1 MMKKPSTFY
10 KNLVI
15 TAIDLSWKAGL
26 DILDVYH
33 NSDFEVEIKSDK
45 SPLTIADKRSHI
57 RIVEGLKATKIP
69 VLSEESSGITWEERR
84 EWNQFWLV
92 DPLDGTKEFI
102 KRNDEFTVN
111 IALIEDGKPVLGVIY
126 LPVFNEMY
134 FGLTNHGSF
143 KISDFQQI
151 SPGLEWDALVGMANE
166 LPAETR
172 GSTVRVVASRS
183 HLSDETKEF
192 IDELEKENG
201 DISTV
206 AAGSSLKLCLIA
218 EGRAEIY
225 PRLGPTMEWDI
236 GAGHSIIVA
245 AGGSIQRADGKD
257 LLYNKEN
264 LLNPWF
270 IARSKYFQE

>member
-1 MMKKPSTFY
+1 MMQKPSPFY
-10 KNLVI
+10 KSLVI
-15 TAIDLSWKAGL
+15 IAINLSWKAGL

-57 RIVEGLKATKIP
+57 RIVEGLKETKIP
-69 VLSEESSGITWEERR
+69 VLSEESAGITWEDRR
-84 EWNQFWLV
+84 EWDRFWLV

-111 IALIEDGKPVLGVIY
+111 IALIENGKPVMGIIY

-134 FGLTNHGSF
+134 FGLTNFGSF
-143 KISDFQQI
+143 KISDFKQI
-151 SPGLEWDALVGMANE
+151 PPGMEWDTLVELANE
-166 LPAETR
+166 LPVETK
-172 GSTVRVVASRS
+172 GSGVRVVASRS
-183 HLSDETKEF
+183 HLSDETKGF
-192 IDELEKENG
+192 IDDLEKENG
-201 DISTV
+201 AVSTV

-236 GAGHSIIVA
+236 GAGHSIITA
-245 AGGSIQRADGKD
+245 AGGSIQTTDGKD

>member
-1 MMKKPSTFY
+1 MKQPSTFY
-10 KNLVI
+10 KNLVNI
-15 TAIDLSWKAGL
+15 AIDLSWKAGI

-69 VLSEESSGITWEERR
+69 VLSEESAGITWEERR
-84 EWNQFWLV
+84 EWDQFWLV

-111 IALIEDGKPVLGVIY
+111 IALIENGKPVMGVIY

-134 FGLTNHGSF
+134 FGLSSCGSF
-143 KISDFQQI
+143 KISDFKQI
-151 SPGLEWDALVGMANE
+151 SIDMDWDALVKMANK
-166 LPAETR
+166 LPVESKGT
-172 GSTVRVVASRS
+172 TVRVVASRS

-201 DISTV
+201 KVSTV

-236 GAGHSIIVA
+236 GAGHSIIEA

>member
-1 MMKKPSTFY
+1 MKQNSSYFY
-10 KNLVI
+10 KNLIIKV
-15 TAIDLSWKAGL
+15 IDLAWKAGL

-45 SPLTIADKRSHI
+45 SPLTIADKRSHL
-57 RIVEGLKATKIP
+57 RIEEGLKITKIP
-69 VLSEESSGITWEERR
+69 VLSEESAGITWEDRR
-84 EWNQFWLV
+84 EWDQFWLV

-111 IALIEDGKPVLGVIY
+111 IALIENGKPVMGVIY

-134 FGLTNHGSF
+134 FGLTNQGSF
-143 KISDFQQI
+143 KISDYKQM
-151 SPGLEWDALVGMANE
+151 PPDMEWDALVELAKE
-166 LPAETR
+166 LPAETKGAR
-172 GSTVRVVASRS
+172 VRVVASRS

-192 IDELEKENG
+192 INELEKENG
-201 DISTV
+201 AVSTV

-218 EGRAEIY
+218 EGKAEIY

-236 GAGHSIIVA
+236 GAGHSIIEA
-245 AGGSIQRADGKD
+245 AGGSIQTADGKD

-270 IARSKYFQE
+270 IARSKYF